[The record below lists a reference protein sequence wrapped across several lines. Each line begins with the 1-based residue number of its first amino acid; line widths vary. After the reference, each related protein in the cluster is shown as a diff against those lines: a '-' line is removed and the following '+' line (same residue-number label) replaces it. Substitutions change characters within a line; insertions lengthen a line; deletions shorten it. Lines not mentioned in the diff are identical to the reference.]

1 MCGQG
6 YTHCISFELKSIVG
20 HKIAL
25 TSDST
30 LKRYKTPS
38 YKPYR
43 DNKVLTREWKKQARL
58 VGIVI

>member
-6 YTHCISFELKSIVG
+6 YTHCISFELKSNVG
-20 HKIAL
+20 HKKAL

-30 LKRYKTPS
+30 LRRYKTLS

-43 DNKVLTREWKKQARL
+43 DNMVLTREWKKQARL